1 MAREVATAYT
11 GSNVSL
17 FIGQELIVNAFGISY
32 ELSQNKR
39 PIYGYNSLY
48 FDAVSHGQVIV
59 LGQLYINFQHP
70 NYLSSLLVNHFNE
83 TDALRSLRVM
93 DQQAKITERLL
104 DLSGNS
110 EKTKNGYAQDNVL
123 STNPQLINAI
133 FENNTLFSRAK
144 ALLSEGKVGVQEN
157 LPEPG
162 ILTGMLKGVA
172 TSRYSR
178 PDQFTDN
185 SVISTKSNS
194 SRKPINIVISY
205 GDPGYNPGTT
215 EDFIEGDFQ
224 NSILAYT
231 PSVNVILKD
240 IHFIG
245 ESQQVMA
252 DDQPVMEVYK
262 FMARS
267 KEVIPV
273 ALDPDRK
280 VPPVAIMDKSK
291 ASSISGVPG

>member
-1 MAREVATAYT
+1 
-11 GSNVSL
+11 
-17 FIGQELIVNAFGISY
+17 
-32 ELSQNKR
+32 
-39 PIYGYNSLY
+39 
-48 FDAVSHGQVIV
+48 
-59 LGQLYINFQHP
+59 
-70 NYLSSLLVNHFNE
+70 
-83 TDALRSLRVM
+83 M

-133 FENNTLFSRAK
+133 FENNTLFNRAK
-144 ALLSEGKVGVQEN
+144 ALLSGGTIGVQEN

-162 ILTGMLKGVA
+162 ILTRGERGTP

-185 SVISTKSNS
+185 AVISTKTNS
-194 SRKPINIVISY
+194 SREPINIVISY

-215 EDFIEGDFQ
+215 QDFIEGDFQ
-224 NSILAYT
+224 SSILAYNPT
-231 PSVNVILKD
+231 VNVILKD

-267 KEVIPV
+267 KEVVPV

-280 VPPVAIMDKSK
+280 VPLVAIMDKTKMGSMTG
-291 ASSISGVPG
+291 IPR

>member
-17 FIGQELIVNAFGISY
+17 FLGDELIVNAFGISY

-70 NYLSSLLVNHFNE
+70 NYLSSLLVDHFKNGSSTL
-83 TDALRSLRVM
+83 TDIVEIEK
-93 DQQAKITERLL
+93 KITEKLI

-110 EKTKNGYAQDNVL
+110 PNTATGYAQDNVL
-123 STNPQLINAI
+123 SANASLISAI
-133 FENNTLFSRAK
+133 FENKTLFNRAK
-144 ALLSEGKVGVQEN
+144 ALLSGGKEGVQEN
-157 LPEPG
+157 LPITT
-162 ILTGMLKGVA
+162 ILTAAMRGDA
-172 TSRYSR
+172 TGRYSR

-185 SVISTKSNS
+185 SVISTKTNS
-194 SRKPINIVISY
+194 SRKPINIVIAY
-205 GDPGYNPGTT
+205 GDPGYNPGSTV
-215 EDFIEGDFQ
+215 DFLEGDYQ
-224 NSILAYT
+224 SSILAYN

-267 KEVIPV
+267 KEIVPV
-273 ALDPDRK
+273 ALDPTNQLTLRGE
-280 VPPVAIMDKSK
+280 VERGGEI
-291 ASSISGVPG
+291 GVRGI

>member
-17 FIGQELIVNAFGISY
+17 FLGDELIVNAFGISY

-70 NYLSSLLVNHFNE
+70 NYLSSLLVDHFTKKSGSMNE
-83 TDALRSLRVM
+83 IINV
-93 DQQAKITERLL
+93 QNEITNNLKA
-104 DLSGNS
+104 LSGNS
-110 EKTKNGYAQDNVL
+110 EQSKDGYAEDNVL
-123 STNPQLINAI
+123 STSPLLINAI
-133 FENNTLFSRAK
+133 FENKTLFNRAK
-144 ALLSEGKVGVQEN
+144 ALLSGGKEGAKEK
-157 LPEPG
+157 LPISD
-162 ILTGMLKGVA
+162 ILSAGLRSESS
-172 TSRYSR
+172 SRYSR

-185 SVISTKSNS
+185 SVISTKSS
-194 SRKPINIVISY
+194 GSRDPINIVISY
-205 GDPGYNPGTT
+205 GDPGYNPGSTP
-215 EDFIEGDFQ
+215 DFIQGDYQ
-224 NSILAYT
+224 NSILAYN

-273 ALDPDRK
+273 ALDPTNKYDRTGE
-280 VPPVAIMDKSK
+280 VSLGGATVTGQPTQN
-291 ASSISGVPG
+291 